1 MAEPDKPDELDKTE
15 ELDKLDEQKQQEW
28 YTRTAQKRL
37 DLSQSVEETLA
48 DTSQKEDDLLDEE
61 DEPESPASD
70 APLVDEFEEQTNA
83 KDTRLIPPRLSL
95 QSKPMPVVRPD
106 TPVQP
111 PEPSPPQT
119 PQQPSTVE
127 PPSSKPRL
135 AGRTTKVLL
144 KAFASP
150 EEVPQTIE
158 IGKSSPEETTG
169 AHHVAAWQSESV
181 LFGSDVFKRGQSDV
195 TIGETHV
202 TRSSV
207 IVVMLTSDP
216 GPVVVQYVSLQPQV
230 GFTVH
235 LSAPA
240 ERETSFNYAILM
252 EELL

>member
-15 ELDKLDEQKQQEW
+15 EHDKLDEQKQQEW
-28 YTRTAQKRL
+28 YARTAQKRL

-48 DTSQKEDDLLDEE
+48 DTSQKVDDSLDEE
-61 DEPESPASD
+61 DELESPASD
-70 APLVDEFEEQTNA
+70 APLVDESEEQTNA

-106 TPVQP
+106 APVQP
-111 PEPSPPQT
+111 PEPSPPQP
-119 PQQPSTVE
+119 PQEPSTVD

-135 AGRTTKVLL
+135 AGRTTKVFL
-144 KAFASP
+144 KAFARP
-150 EEVPQTIE
+150 EEVPQPIE
-158 IGKSSPEETTG
+158 TGKSPPEETTG
-169 AHHVAAWQSESV
+169 AHRVAAEQFESV

-195 TIGETHV
+195 MIDNNHI

-235 LSAPA
+235 LSAPT

-252 EELL
+252 EELP